1 MLREEQYEKAAES
14 IINSQQHI
22 HQKLKQWIS
31 RMRKDG
37 KGYKIAKLAESI
49 WLSKQKEGHDI
60 VNTHFK
66 FNQGEEPKKMQVGEK
81 IQQNG

>member
-1 MLREEQYEKAAES
+1 
-14 IINSQQHI
+14 
-22 HQKLKQWIS
+22 
-31 RMRKDG
+31 MRKDG

-66 FNQGEEPKKMQVGEK
+66 FN
-81 IQQNG
+81 